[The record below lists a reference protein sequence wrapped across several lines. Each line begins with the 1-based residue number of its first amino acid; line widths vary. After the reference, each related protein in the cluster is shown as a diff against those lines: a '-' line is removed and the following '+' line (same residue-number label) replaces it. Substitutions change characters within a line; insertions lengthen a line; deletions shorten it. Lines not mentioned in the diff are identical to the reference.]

1 MLLQCNP
8 TCNSTLSRTINIR
21 PTHIH
26 RSDDLLNTNQCA
38 ASSNLCISHRPCA
51 SHCGSRMFDK
61 TVFSSFQYEFIS
73 VYLLQLLS
81 LLIGRGP
88 AALSGILYLVGNSGT
103 KEKNSDKPN
112 REQNLP
118 SNSMIIMCYYLQ
130 LLLSYSASR
139 ISTHSLNKSLAI
151 FAVRPRL
158 FSPPRVSQ
166 PARLSRTV
174 QCT

>member
-1 MLLQCNP
+1 M
-8 TCNSTLSRTINIR
+8 
-21 PTHIH
+21 
-26 RSDDLLNTNQCA
+26 NTSQRA
-38 ASSNLCISHRPCA
+38 ASSNLCTPHRPCA
-51 SHCGSRMFDK
+51 AHCGSRTFVK
-61 TVFSSFQYEFIS
+61 TVLSFFQYGFIS
-73 VYLLQLLS
+73 TYLLQLLS